1 MPAKYD
7 RRRAT
12 VVAFDAATW
21 EPPDA
26 VVIDTNVVAEAF
38 LRHEPEHDACDELLR
53 RLVQART
60 VVVYNRLL
68 EAELWEVVFN
78 HALRTHTG
86 QRDVRHSRYRRD
98 ARRAAGVMLAVMH
111 GGQLA

>member
-1 MPAKYD
+1 MPVKYD

-12 VVAFDAATW
+12 VVAFDTQAW

-26 VVIDTNVVAEAF
+26 IVVDTNVVAEA
-38 LRHEPEHDACDELLR
+38 LLPREPEHDVCDALIR
-53 RLVQART
+53 RLVKART
-60 VVVYNRLL
+60 LVVFNRLL

-86 QRDVRHSRYRRD
+86 RRD
-98 ARRAAGVMLAVMH
+98 AC
-111 GGQLA
+111 GG